1 MASSVLSLFSMWGH
15 YVTQL
20 LIIKP
25 YDLQNWLI
33 VEKD

>member
-1 MASSVLSLFSMWGH
+1 MAISVLSLFSIWGH